1 MKILTLPLAGSL
13 ALAAFSGDAGV
24 AKSSPPLQVEIRNVA
39 LHVTEDVTVQIR
51 NLRGRFLPVREGDIP
66 FFDDPNSYVVDV
78 EAGEVAMDEAS
89 LNALVNN
96 HAFGHGKK
104 PIRNLELKL
113 EDGMLK
119 QEGVLD
125 KKIDLPF
132 KTKGAVEPTPDG
144 KIRVHAK
151 SIKSLGLPVK
161 PLMKLFGIEMDD
173 LLKVEPGHGL
183 TVDDNDLIIDPQ
195 LMLPP
200 PRMRGRIT
208 SVRVED
214 GQLIQVFG
222 SVPFRPL
229 QPLASSK
236 NHFYWRG
243 DALRFGRLT
252 MKNVQL
258 ELIDQDASDVFDFS
272 VAGYNRM
279 LVAGYSKTMPDGSLR
294 TYLPD
299 FADLANGGP
308 VAHTPAEVAKAR
320 RASRD

>member
-24 AKSSPPLQVEIRNVA
+24 AKSSPPLQVEIRNVD

-119 QEGVLD
+119 QKGVLD

-132 KTKGAVEPTPDG
+132 NTKGAVEPTPDG

-308 VAHTPAEVAKAR
+308 VAHTPAEAAKAR

>member
-1 MKILTLPLAGSL
+1 MRILTFLLAGSL
-13 ALAAFSGDAGV
+13 ALAAFSGGAGV
-24 AKSSPPLQVEIRNVA
+24 AKSSPPLQVEIRNID
-39 LHVTEDVTVQIR
+39 LHVTEDVTVKIR

-78 EAGEVAMDEAS
+78 EAGEVVMDEAS
-89 LNALVNN
+89 LNALVNG
-96 HAFGHGKK
+96 HAFGHGKP
-104 PIRNLELKL
+104 PIRDLELKL
-113 EDGMLK
+113 EDGLLRQK
-119 QEGVLD
+119 GVLD

-161 PLMKLFGIEMDD
+161 PLMKLLGIEMDD
-173 LLKVEPGHGL
+173 LLKLEPGHGL

-208 SVRVED
+208 AVRIEG
-214 GQLIQVFG
+214 GQLIQTFG
-222 SVPFRPL
+222 DVPFRPL
-229 QPLASSK
+229 QPPASSK

-252 MKNVQL
+252 MKNVDL

-279 LVAGYSKTMPDGSLR
+279 LVAGYSKTLPNGSLK

-299 FADLANGGP
+299 FADLQAGGP
-308 VAHTPAEVAKAR
+308 VAHTPAQAG

>member
-1 MKILTLPLAGSL
+1 EPRWCVGAG
-13 ALAAFSGDAGV
+13 GG
-24 AKSSPPLQVEIRNVA
+24 
-39 LHVTEDVTVQIR
+39 
-51 NLRGRFLPVREGDIP
+51 
-66 FFDDPNSYVVDV
+66 
-78 EAGEVAMDEAS
+78 GEVGIGGAS
-89 LNALVNN
+89 LNWLVNN
-96 HAFGHGKK
+96 HAFGHGQK

-119 QEGVLD
+119 QKGVLD

-195 LMLPP
+195 LRLPP

-208 SVRVED
+208 SVRVLD

-236 NHFYWRG
+236 
-243 DALRFGRLT
+243 
-252 MKNVQL
+252 
-258 ELIDQDASDVFDFS
+258 
-272 VAGYNRM
+272 
-279 LVAGYSKTMPDGSLR
+279 
-294 TYLPD
+294 
-299 FADLANGGP
+299 
-308 VAHTPAEVAKAR
+308 
-320 RASRD
+320 